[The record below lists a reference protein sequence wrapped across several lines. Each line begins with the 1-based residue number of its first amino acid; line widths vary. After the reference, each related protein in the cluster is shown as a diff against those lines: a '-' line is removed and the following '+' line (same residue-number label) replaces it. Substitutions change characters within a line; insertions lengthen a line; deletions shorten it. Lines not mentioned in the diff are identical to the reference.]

1 MDNELNKK
9 IKASAENVNSD
20 FTSKLD
26 NQSLAYFN
34 TLPKY
39 IQETLMQSNAEFSG
53 RQELEEIA
61 RGIAEAK
68 PLE

>member
-1 MDNELNKK
+1 MENELNKK
-9 IKASAENVNSD
+9 IKATAQNVNSD
-20 FTSKLD
+20 FASKLD
-26 NQSLAYFN
+26 EQSLAYFN

-53 RQELEEIA
+53 KQELEAIA
-61 RGIAEAK
+61 RGIAESK